1 VESGLLTCGKSG
13 KEGSENETESG
24 GYSLVEILE
33 KGNRNGVGFEKKST
47 KLISVAGTRTRVF
60 RVRAEYPDQLDYN
73 RLLLANA
80 YVDYYSYKFLSTKI
94 KSKYS

>member
-1 VESGLLTCGKSG
+1 MKQNQVDIHLWKFW
-13 KEGSENETESG
+13 KKETETVSD
-24 GYSLVEILE
+24 L
-33 KGNRNGVGFEKKST
+33 KKNST